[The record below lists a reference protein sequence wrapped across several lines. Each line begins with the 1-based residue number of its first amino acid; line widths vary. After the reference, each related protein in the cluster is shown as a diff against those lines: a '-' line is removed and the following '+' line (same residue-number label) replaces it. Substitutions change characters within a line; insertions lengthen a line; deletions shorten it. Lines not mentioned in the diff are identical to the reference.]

1 MDKKR
6 TDLILRSALGILVAA
21 LIMVTISTLEQR
33 IVQAGE
39 TAPSFQITTDAG
51 QTVSVNSFG
60 GKLLVLNFWATWCPP
75 CVQEMPSLVAFA
87 EQMKAKGVVVLGVSV
102 DKNEKTYKQFLQ
114 NARVTFVT
122 ARDPDANIS
131 SSYGTFKYPE
141 TYVIDQKGN
150 VLEKFIGPEN
160 WSDPKV
166 IERISRHL

>member
-1 MDKKR
+1 MEAKR
-6 TDLILRSALGILVAA
+6 TDTILKSALGILVAS
-21 LIMVTISTLEQR
+21 LILVTVSTLEQR

-39 TAPSFQITTDAG
+39 TAPAFTITTDGG
-51 QTVSVNSFG
+51 QSVSVNSFG
-60 GKLLVLNFWATWCPP
+60 GKLLILNFWATWCPP
-75 CVQEMPSLVAFA
+75 CVQEMPSLVEFA
-87 EQMKAKGVVVLGVSV
+87 EKMKAKGVVVLGVSV

-114 NARVTFVT
+114 SARVTFVT
-122 ARDPDANIS
+122 ARDPEANIS

-166 IERISRHL
+166 LERIQRHL